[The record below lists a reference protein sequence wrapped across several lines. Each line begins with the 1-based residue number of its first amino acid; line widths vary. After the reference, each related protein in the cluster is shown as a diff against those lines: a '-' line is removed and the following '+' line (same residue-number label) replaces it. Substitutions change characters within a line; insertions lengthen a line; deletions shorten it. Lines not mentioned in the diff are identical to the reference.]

1 MVMIEGTLLILTESI
16 KKLSLSYTIRKNTL
30 HLYFLLKSFC
40 IHEKQEFFAS
50 RLFLCMF
57 VYCFSYAAFVINANR
72 WLIKTDKTE
81 RFTTA
86 FEAKSPV
93 SSEISDLQNF

>member
-1 MVMIEGTLLILTESI
+1 MIEGTLLILTESI

-50 RLFLCMF
+50 RLFLC
-57 VYCFSYAAFVINANR
+57 VYCFSYVAFVINRA
-72 WLIKTDKTE
+72 T
-81 RFTTA
+81 
-86 FEAKSPV
+86 
-93 SSEISDLQNF
+93 NFLT